1 MGGINTPATKL
12 TAFFTNATDLI
23 TALPFGSVQMGTIA
37 FPGSSNV
44 QACEDPVAIVTSS
57 AHLHISLANNVEA
70 EVVVLIDRANTE
82 FYDNKFFLFAD
93 AAGTTYLQWQP
104 ELPEGHEVLGRVMV
118 SCVE

>member
-1 MGGINTPATKL
+1 
-12 TAFFTNATDLI
+12 
-23 TALPFGSVQMGTIA
+23 MGTIA